1 MGAGWGGEGGGDGG
15 RGGGGG
21 EGSGGEGLGGG
32 GGGGGGESLGG
43 GAEGGEGS
51 GGGGGDGS
59 GESDRLSG
67 GGGGGGGQPGVAPTL
82 PPPCR
87 QLPHVLATWFC
98 VEQACR
104 CKLEHVLPPIPGLSK
119 WYALHVNVVEVKIV
133 TEPAL

>member
-1 MGAGWGGEGGGDGG
+1 MPEKGDVVGAGWGGEGGGDGG

-21 EGSGGEGLGGG
+21 G
-32 GGGGGGESLGG
+32 
-43 GAEGGEGS
+43 
-51 GGGGGDGS
+51 
-59 GESDRLSG
+59 DRLSG
-67 GGGGGGGQPGVAPTL
+67 GGGDGGGQPGVAPTPTL

-119 WYALHVNVVEVKIV
+119 WFALHVNVVEVKIV